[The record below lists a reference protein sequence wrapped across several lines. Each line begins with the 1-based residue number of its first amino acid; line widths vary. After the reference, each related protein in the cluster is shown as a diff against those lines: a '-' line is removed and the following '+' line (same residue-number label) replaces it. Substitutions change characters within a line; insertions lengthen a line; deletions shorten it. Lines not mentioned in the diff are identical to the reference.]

1 MSYGESS
8 RAEELKIEAQ
18 EKKQKGNIK
27 ICFFFPLKITQTLD

>member
-18 EKKQKGNIK
+18 EKKQKRNI
-27 ICFFFPLKITQTLD
+27 LKITQTLD